1 MEKTYAK
8 ALYELASK
16 EGADSK
22 KLVDT
27 LIAHLR
33 ETGRMKLLPRI
44 LLELKRIDARA
55 GTLMESLEVAS
66 ESEISEATKEAKE
79 LGINANATVNK
90 DLVSGWRARTGSRII
105 DRSGKRALLDLYKR
119 ITAHA

>member
-8 ALYELASK
+8 ALASK
-16 EGADSK
+16 PEADSK

-27 LIAHLR
+27 LVAHLR
-33 ETGRMKLLPRI
+33 ETGRLKLLPRI
-44 LLELKRIDARA
+44 LRELKRLDARA
-55 GTLMESLEVAS
+55 TTLSETLEVAS
-66 ESEISEATKEAKE
+66 ESEKAAATKEAKE
-79 LGINANATVNK
+79 MGITAEPTINT
-90 DLVSGWRARTGSRII
+90 DLVSGWRAQTGSRII